1 MKKAVLVSLAAVAAA
16 LTVSSCA
23 DTLSDLELTVPST
36 SEIVLYSGQSQTCSF
51 DVANSG
57 GYLLKGTAVPS
68 NPLYRAEVAI
78 NSQMDGGTVTVFAPE
93 YIFKD
98 EDFTV
103 DVTVEDGI
111 NGRRKATTLQVKA
124 KALENIQPFDTPANA
139 FIAKPGSLV
148 KIPAQRG
155 ANGGVLSFDAADLLW
170 QDAQG
175 LVKAVVLD
183 PSDASSIYVE
193 LNADATGNA
202 VVCAK
207 ASGQIVWSWHLWVT
221 DYDPAASTMDWKD
234 ADGVTY
240 SFMDRDLGA
249 MTSVPGTDAAHGNF
263 YNWGRKDPF
272 PGAKFD
278 AAEYKPAYNLAGEV
292 VEFPKVDNEAVSNI
306 EGSIANPLN
315 RYLGVN
321 AGGWSW
327 ITNNFSQ
334 IDKDAVK
341 DLWGGVSGQKSMYD
355 PCPAGWKVP
364 SFAAAAFVSDAAVTK
379 TKVYKEGAAA
389 ANNAMVGANFTV
401 GGKDFFFPSMGESS
415 WNGNLVN
422 YVGGTWPCGKH
433 WTNTAD
439 TFASSSYFRGGHYG
453 HNTPSSAGR
462 ANINFGYYLAVRCVK
477 E

>member
-78 NSQMDGGTVTVFAPE
+78 NSQMDGGTVTVYAPE

-207 ASGQIVWSWHLWVT
+207 SSGQIVWSWHLWVT

-315 RYLGVN
+315 RYL
-321 AGGWSW
+321 A
-327 ITNNFSQ
+327 
-334 IDKDAVK
+334 
-341 DLWGGVSGQKSMYD
+341 L
-355 PCPAGWKVP
+355 
-364 SFAAAAFVSDAAVTK
+364 
-379 TKVYKEGAAA
+379 
-389 ANNAMVGANFTV
+389 
-401 GGKDFFFPSMGESS
+401 
-415 WNGNLVN
+415 
-422 YVGGTWPCGKH
+422 
-433 WTNTAD
+433 
-439 TFASSSYFRGGHYG
+439 
-453 HNTPSSAGR
+453 GR
-462 ANINFGYYLAVRCVK
+462 CLRPEVAVRSLPGRLEGSFLCCGGIRERCGRHEDEGVQGRCGRGQQCDGRCQLHRRRQGLLLPVDGRELLEWQPGQLRGRHLALRKALDEHGRYVCVVVLFPRRSLRAQHAQLGRTRQHQLRLLSCGALRKGIIHYIK
-477 E
+477 ET